1 MYSPPMIACLAGL
14 STEPVLI
21 LSHPGAERDVLVLGA
36 ASSSDPL
43 VDDGRVRR
51 LGLAIEQ
58 RRRIRLT
65 YEDAEGVGTT
75 RTMRPLALFSA
86 AAGRRLVA
94 WCEMRCDFRVFRL
107 DRVRTLRVCRDVF
120 PEEPGRT
127 LIDYLE
133 TV

>member
-75 RTMRPLALFSA
+75 RTMRPLALFPA
-86 AAGRRLVA
+86 AAGRAPLAWGRL
-94 WCEMRCDFRVFRL
+94 
-107 DRVRTLRVCRDVF
+107 F
-120 PEEPGRT
+120 PFHPPARSDKT
-127 LIDYLE
+127 KDYRIAGPDQIRINKP
-133 TV
+133 V